1 VPVPGTKQGTPLVAT
16 ACNEV
21 EVSGAV
27 IAFET
32 PGHDVRLRGVSRFC
46 GDWKHSEMVTNVR
59 VSASEGPMSRNPR
72 DMGHPARDGAGISG
86 RSFPGRAAYNSGM
99 KATAGVKKEEG
110 ARFLHYFGPLL
121 EALRTLG
128 GSGTPDEV
136 VERIALD
143 LNLPDELQNET
154 LPSGESRFRNQVA
167 WARFYLVREG
177 LLDSSKRGVWS
188 LTERG
193 RSTKLSLE
201 QAREI
206 RRRWV
211 RVFEEERRKKSDL
224 IESSPPTEEESE
236 TVTDLQTQLI
246 TTLRAL
252 PAEGFERL
260 SQRLLR
266 EAGFVQVVVTGRSGD
281 GGIDGYGTL
290 QVNPLVSFKV
300 LFQCK
305 RYTGSVS
312 PSQVRDFRGAM
323 SGRADKGII
332 ITTGTFT
339 AEARR
344 EASRDGVPPLELID
358 GEKLVEMFRE
368 LEFGLKPLKTFE
380 IDKPFFEEF
389 KR

>member
-1 VPVPGTKQGTPLVAT
+1 MGTEADNG
-16 ACNEV
+16 
-21 EVSGAV
+21 
-27 IAFET
+27 
-32 PGHDVRLRGVSRFC
+32 
-46 GDWKHSEMVTNVR
+46 
-59 VSASEGPMSRNPR
+59 
-72 DMGHPARDGAGISG
+72 
-86 RSFPGRAAYNSGM
+86 YNSESM
-99 KATAGVKKEEG
+99 KTATEQKKKEEG
-110 ARFLHYFGPLL
+110 ARFVRYFGPLL
-121 EALRTLG
+121 DALRALG

-143 LNLPDELQNET
+143 LGLSDEVQNEL
-154 LPSGESRFRNQVA
+154 LPSGESRYRNQVA

-177 LLDSSKRGVWS
+177 LLDSSRRGVWS

-193 RSTKLSLE
+193 RSTKLSPE
-201 QAREI
+201 QAREVFRKWVHFFQEQ
-206 RRRWV
+206 RRTKANV
-211 RVFEEERRKKSDL
+211 SEPN
-224 IESSPPTEEESE
+224 IEQVEGEAGVTADIHSQLTDWLVKLPP
-236 TVTDLQTQLI
+236 
-246 TTLRAL
+246 A
-252 PAEGFERL
+252 GFEQL

-266 EAGFVQVVVTGRSGD
+266 EAGFIQVVVTGRGGD

-344 EASRDGVPPLELID
+344 EASRDGMPPIELID
-358 GEKLVEMFRE
+358 GEKLVEMLKE
-368 LEFGLKPLKTFE
+368 LEFGLKPVKTYE
-380 IDKPFFEEF
+380 IDESFFEEF
-389 KR
+389 RS